1 MGLVPWVH
9 QSGQRDSRGRITRKG
24 DGVCRAVAV
33 EAATVLMRRYRG
45 DCALKRWALRLE
57 AEKGFGK
64 ARVALARKLVV
75 LACTLWQRGER
86 FDPERGMAGV

>member
-1 MGLVPWVH
+1 M
-9 QSGQRDSRGRITRKG
+9 
-24 DGVCRAVAV
+24 